1 MATALETS
9 SAITAE
15 LEQFYADAEATQ
27 DFADDALLDWLDG
40 SLTGFEADQPR
51 DPQQE
56 VREPSPRLRKNPPEH
71 LTAAKLHLAARVVT
85 LNEPHGRQPH
95 ALGSEAARL
104 RKRCF
109 VAIGGPLPPP
119 PGINVRPHPMTP
131 WRAAL

>member
-1 MATALETS
+1 MATTLKTS

-56 VREPSPRLRKNPPEH
+56 VRAPKPRLHKHPLLATANCETALCSCAFDMSSMRQPPA
-71 LTAAKLHLAARVVT
+71 LTAK
-85 LNEPHGRQPH
+85 
-95 ALGSEAARL
+95 LGS
-104 RKRCF
+104 
-109 VAIGGPLPPP
+109 
-119 PGINVRPHPMTP
+119 
-131 WRAAL
+131 